1 MSEHTGDEAELRA
14 AVGRLRD
21 LRAAMEGAAADLETR
36 PLVTLAAIAD
46 PIREAF
52 GALGTRDLDTD
63 APTVRMQL
71 GAFLGRL
78 KGLREHHPGLVPARD
93 LGLPGDA
100 RFLRD
105 MAGFLTQRYGLD
117 EDV

>member
-1 MSEHTGDEAELRA
+1 MSERPGDEVELRA
-14 AVGRLRD
+14 AVARLRG

-36 PLVTLAAIAD
+36 PLVTLASIVD

-52 GALGTRDLDTD
+52 AALGERDLDTD
-63 APTVRMQL
+63 APTVRAQMD
-71 GAFLGRL
+71 AFFGRL
-78 KGLREHHPGLVPARD
+78 ENLREHHPGLVPARE

-105 MAGFLTQRYGLD
+105 MAGFLTRRYGLD